1 MLKDHLPRAF
11 GLDFGTTN
19 SALGV
24 AEPGGRVTLA
34 HFNGTPTFRSII
46 YFEDDD
52 PASRKIR
59 VLAGPDAIKSYLNA
73 RTPGRLI
80 QSSNPISPAGSLR
93 KRKSWEDAYSLEQLI
108 GVLLRQLRN
117 AAEAQLG
124 DLGSPAP
131 ASMQRRSK
139 RHQRSLHDGRSL
151 VRGGHSETI

>member
-80 QSSNPISPAGSLR
+80 QSS
-93 KRKSWEDAYSLEQLI
+93 KSYLASRLFTETQIL
-108 GVLLRQLRN
+108 GVRLLARTT
-117 AAEAQLG
+117 
-124 DLGSPAP
+124 
-131 ASMQRRSK
+131 
-139 RHQRSLHDGRSL
+139 HRSLA
-151 VRGGHSETI
+151 